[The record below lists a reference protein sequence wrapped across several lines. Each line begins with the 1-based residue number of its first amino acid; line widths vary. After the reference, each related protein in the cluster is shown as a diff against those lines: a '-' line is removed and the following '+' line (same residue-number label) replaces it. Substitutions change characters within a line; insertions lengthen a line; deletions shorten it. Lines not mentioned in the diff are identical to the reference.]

1 MREKSR
7 AFAVHSG
14 QIISHMNTIKIND
27 DLFDEQGRNINVL
40 MSEGGE
46 FYDGDRHKSPQIVRN
61 SKHNVTGFFGVSP
74 IRKNTNKIHPL
85 N

>member
-1 MREKSR
+1 
-7 AFAVHSG
+7 
-14 QIISHMNTIKIND
+14 
-27 DLFDEQGRNINVL
+27 

-46 FYDGDRHKSPQIVRN
+46 FYDGDRNKSPQIIRN
-61 SKHNVTGFFGVSP
+61 SNHNVTGFFGVSP